1 MNIALTRADENEV
14 GEQQLTPCAPL
25 NCKAAARRSKPL
37 EREGGKEIERRKRH
51 ISITLGQHEDGPRCW
66 RAAREK
72 FCCSPPRSPAGLRAL
87 RHAVGHGHRKKVEAA
102 DARVRCLTTWRT
114 CHPLLRCCG
123 RQWCPHGSCERRDDK
138 IEARQNQSSDC
149 KPDASLHNISPTN
162 NVLSGSVCVRDHLC
176 IVSFIQPR
184 EDGLTLPQR
193 STWAR
198 DTTDQQG

>member
-1 MNIALTRADENEV
+1 MLVCGVNGALTRADENEV
-14 GEQQLTPCAPL
+14 GEQQLTPHAPL

-66 RAAREK
+66 RAVREK

-87 RHAVGHGHRKKVEAA
+87 RHAVGHGHRDFFHAV

-149 KPDASLHNISPTN
+149 ISHEITGDLISN
-162 NVLSGSVCVRDHLC
+162 MDFFTIRSEYL
-176 IVSFIQPR
+176 IVNTISFSRLGTI
-184 EDGLTLPQR
+184 
-193 STWAR
+193 
-198 DTTDQQG
+198 